1 MMRRFRTDCSLLMIP
16 LTTLSVTDLTVSL
29 PNECPN
35 TNAQHICPDAWRV
48 FPSVREA
55 HTFADTANDLVD
67 ADNDETAVI
76 TVNYL
81 SNLEVN

>member
-1 MMRRFRTDCSLLMIP
+1 MNAQ
-16 LTTLSVTDLTVSL
+16 TT
-29 PNECPN
+29 
-35 TNAQHICPDAWRV
+35 AQHICPDAWRV

>member
-1 MMRRFRTDCSLLMIP
+1 MPKLQPSTSVLMP
-16 LTTLSVTDLTVSL
+16 G
-29 PNECPN
+29 EF
-35 TNAQHICPDAWRV
+35 

-55 HTFADTANDLVD
+55 HTFADTVNDLVD